1 MLRACLNFN
10 DRIVYSLFFVRTKA
24 NFEGIAI
31 AILKNLTQVEPKN
44 SINKLLVNF

>member
-1 MLRACLNFN
+1 M
-10 DRIVYSLFFVRTKA
+10 IELFIAYFLA
-24 NFEGIAI
+24 LPALNFEGIAI